1 MNKVGLHLLIFGF
14 FLGAMFLIK
23 EGNAYIF
30 FKISVMYLMGYV
42 FFVFCHMFQGLCLF
56 KGFTSIPDSRAFSK
70 KSVVT
75 MRIAAEPKFR

>member
-1 MNKVGLHLLIFGF
+1 MIFGF

-30 FKISVMYLMGYV
+30 FKISVVYLMGYV
-42 FFVFCHMFQGLCLF
+42 FLFLPHGLF